1 MLVKRDVAMFG
12 LSVALSTPFS
22 QGGAIDSRLAV
33 LHSKRVL
40 QNGANSITLF
50 GTTGEGTSLSQT
62 EKLKILRTLIKE
74 DILARQIIVAVMT
87 SSLQDVVSQ
96 CIEYHELGVRRVL
109 LAPPFFFKDLSFEG
123 LLKWYSAVFL
133 ALRPL
138 EIQFIL
144 YNIPQLTMVP
154 IEPKLISAL
163 QDKFGSEMV
172 FGVKDSTG
180 NLSGTLEF
188 LKNKDLMVAVGDE
201 RTLADAM
208 CHGASGAICGMSN
221 IFPNELAEIINTK
234 THNPMINK
242 MTNLIVKAPVT
253 AGVKALL
260 AIKLN
265 ENKWLNVRSPLNPSS
280 EAHQLLLKN
289 AL

>member
-1 MLVKRDVAMFG
+1 MFG

-22 QGGAIDSRLAV
+22 QGGAIDSKLAV

-74 DILARQIIVAVMT
+74 DILARQIIVAVMI

-123 LLKWYSAVFL
+123 LLKWYSAVFV

>member
-1 MLVKRDVAMFG
+1 MFG

-22 QGGAIDSRLAV
+22 QGGAIDSKLAV

-123 LLKWYSAVFL
+123 LLKWYSAVFV

-242 MTNLIVKAPVT
+242 MTNLIVKAPIT

>member
-1 MLVKRDVAMFG
+1 MFG

-22 QGGAIDSRLAV
+22 QGGAIDSKLAV

-123 LLKWYSAVFL
+123 LLKWYSAVFV

>member
-1 MLVKRDVAMFG
+1 MFG

-22 QGGAIDSRLAV
+22 QGGAIDSKLAV

-74 DILARQIIVAVMT
+74 DILASQIIVAVMT
-87 SSLQDVVSQ
+87 SSLHDVVSQ

>member
-1 MLVKRDVAMFG
+1 MFG

-22 QGGAIDSRLAV
+22 QGGAIDSKLAV

-123 LLKWYSAVFL
+123 LLKWYSAVFV

-280 EAHQLLLKN
+280 EAHQLLIKN

>member
-1 MLVKRDVAMFG
+1 MFG

-22 QGGAIDSRLAV
+22 QGGAIDSKLAV

-74 DILARQIIVAVMT
+74 DILASQIIVAVMT

-123 LLKWYSAVFL
+123 LLKWYSAVFV

-154 IEPKLISAL
+154 IEPKLISAF

-242 MTNLIVKAPVT
+242 MTNLIVKAPIT

>member
-1 MLVKRDVAMFG
+1 MLVRRDVAMFG

-22 QGGAIDSRLAV
+22 QGGAIDSKLAV

-74 DILARQIIVAVMT
+74 DILASQIIVAVMT
-87 SSLQDVVSQ
+87 SSLQDVVWQ

-109 LAPPFFFKDLSFEG
+109 LAPPFFFKDISFEG

-280 EAHQLLLKN
+280 KAHQLLLKN

>member
-1 MLVKRDVAMFG
+1 MFG

-22 QGGAIDSRLAV
+22 QGGAIDKQLVVS
-33 LHSKRVL
+33 HSKKVL

-74 DILARQIIVAVMT
+74 DILASQIIVAVMT

-109 LAPPFFFKDLSFEG
+109 LAPPFFFKDLSFDG
-123 LLKWYSAVFL
+123 LLNWYSAVFL

-163 QDKFGSEMV
+163 QGQFGSEMI

-180 NLSGTLEF
+180 NLKGTLEF

-260 AIKLN
+260 AIKTN
-265 ENKWLNVRSPLNPSS
+265 ENRWLNVRSPLNSS
-280 EAHQLLLKN
+280 PDAHQLLLKN

>member
-1 MLVKRDVAMFG
+1 
-12 LSVALSTPFS
+12 
-22 QGGAIDSRLAV
+22 
-33 LHSKRVL
+33 L

>member
-1 MLVKRDVAMFG
+1 MFG

-22 QGGAIDSRLAV
+22 QGGAIDSKLAV

-208 CHGASGAICGMSN
+208 CHGASGAICGMAN

-253 AGVKALL
+253 AGVKALI

>member
-1 MLVKRDVAMFG
+1 MFG

-22 QGGAIDSRLAV
+22 QGGAIDSKLAV

>member
-1 MLVKRDVAMFG
+1 MFG

-22 QGGAIDSRLAV
+22 QGGAIDSKLAV

-123 LLKWYSAVFL
+123 LLKWYSAVFV

-234 THNPMINK
+234 IHNPMINK

>member
-22 QGGAIDSRLAV
+22 QGGAIDSKLAV

-123 LLKWYSAVFL
+123 LLKWYSAVFV

-280 EAHQLLLKN
+280 EAHQLVLKN

>member
-22 QGGAIDSRLAV
+22 QGGAIDSKLAV

-74 DILARQIIVAVMT
+74 DILASQIIVAVMT

-253 AGVKALL
+253 AGIKALL

>member
-1 MLVKRDVAMFG
+1 MFG

-22 QGGAIDSRLAV
+22 QGGAIDSKLAV

-123 LLKWYSAVFL
+123 LLKWYSAVFV

-280 EAHQLLLKN
+280 EAHQLVLKN

>member
-1 MLVKRDVAMFG
+1 MLVKRDIAMFG

-22 QGGAIDSRLAV
+22 QGGAIDSKLAV

-74 DILARQIIVAVMT
+74 DILASQIIVAVMT

-123 LLKWYSAVFL
+123 LLKWYSAVFV

-280 EAHQLLLKN
+280 EVHQLLLKN

>member
-1 MLVKRDVAMFG
+1 MFG

-22 QGGAIDSRLAV
+22 QGGAIDSKLAV

-123 LLKWYSAVFL
+123 LLKWYSAVFV

-180 NLSGTLEF
+180 NLKGTLEF

-260 AIKLN
+260 AIKTN

-280 EAHQLLLKN
+280 EVHQLLLKN

>member
-1 MLVKRDVAMFG
+1 MFG

-22 QGGAIDSRLAV
+22 QGGAIDKQLVVS
-33 LHSKRVL
+33 HSKKVL

-62 EKLKILRTLIKE
+62 EKLKVLRTLIKE
-74 DILARQIIVAVMT
+74 DILASQIIVAVMT

-109 LAPPFFFKDLSFEG
+109 LAPPFFFKDLSFDG
-123 LLKWYSAVFL
+123 LLNWYSAVFL

-163 QDKFGSEMV
+163 QGQFGSEMV

-180 NLSGTLEF
+180 NLKGTLEF

-260 AIKLN
+260 AIKTN
-265 ENKWLNVRSPLNPSS
+265 ENMWLNVRPPLNPSPD
-280 EAHQLLLKN
+280 AQQLLLKN

>member
-1 MLVKRDVAMFG
+1 MFG

-22 QGGAIDSRLAV
+22 QGGAIDKQLVVS
-33 LHSKRVL
+33 HSKKVL

-74 DILARQIIVAVMT
+74 NILASQIIVAVMT

-109 LAPPFFFKDLSFEG
+109 LAPPFFFKDLSFDG
-123 LLKWYSAVFL
+123 LLNWYSAVFL

-163 QDKFGSEMV
+163 QGQFGSKMV
-172 FGVKDSTG
+172 FGVKASTG
-180 NLSGTLEF
+180 NLKGTLEF

-260 AIKLN
+260 AIKTN
-265 ENKWLNVRSPLNPSS
+265 ENRWLNVRSPLNPSPD
-280 EAHQLLLKN
+280 AQQLLLKN

>member
-1 MLVKRDVAMFG
+1 MFG

-22 QGGAIDSRLAV
+22 QGGAIDSKLAV

-74 DILARQIIVAVMT
+74 DILASQIIVAVMT

-265 ENKWLNVRSPLNPSS
+265 ENKWLNVRSPLNPSPD
-280 EAHQLLLKN
+280 AQQLLLKN

>member
-1 MLVKRDVAMFG
+1 MFG

-22 QGGAIDSRLAV
+22 QGGAIDSKLAV

-74 DILARQIIVAVMT
+74 DILASQIIVAVMT

-280 EAHQLLLKN
+280 EAHQLVLKN

>member
-1 MLVKRDVAMFG
+1 MLVRRDVAMFG

-22 QGGAIDSRLAV
+22 QGGAIDSKLAV

-123 LLKWYSAVFL
+123 LLKWYSAVFV

>member
-22 QGGAIDSRLAV
+22 QSGAIDSKLAV

-74 DILARQIIVAVMT
+74 DILASQIIVAVMT
-87 SSLQDVVSQ
+87 SSLHDVVSQ

>member
-1 MLVKRDVAMFG
+1 MFG

-22 QGGAIDSRLAV
+22 QGGAIDSKLAV

-280 EAHQLLLKN
+280 EAHQLVLKN

>member
-1 MLVKRDVAMFG
+1 MFG

-22 QGGAIDSRLAV
+22 QGGAIDKQLVVS
-33 LHSKRVL
+33 HSKKVL

-74 DILARQIIVAVMT
+74 NILASQIIVAVMT

-109 LAPPFFFKDLSFEG
+109 LAPPFFFKDLSFDG
-123 LLKWYSAVFL
+123 LLNWYSAVFL

-144 YNIPQLTMVP
+144 YNIPHLTMVP

-163 QDKFGSEMV
+163 QGQFGSEMV

-180 NLSGTLEF
+180 NLKGTLEF

-260 AIKLN
+260 AIKTN
-265 ENKWLNVRSPLNPSS
+265 ENRWLNVRSPLNPSPD
-280 EAHQLLLKN
+280 AQQLLLKN

>member
-1 MLVKRDVAMFG
+1 MFG

-22 QGGAIDSRLAV
+22 QGGAIDSKLAV

-62 EKLKILRTLIKE
+62 EKLKILRTLIRE

-123 LLKWYSAVFL
+123 LLKWYSAVFV

>member
-22 QGGAIDSRLAV
+22 QGGAIDSKLAV

-74 DILARQIIVAVMT
+74 DILASQIIVAVMT
-87 SSLQDVVSQ
+87 SSLHDVVSQ

>member
-1 MLVKRDVAMFG
+1 MLVRRDVAMFG

-22 QGGAIDSRLAV
+22 QGGAIDSKLAV

>member
-22 QGGAIDSRLAV
+22 QGGAIDSKLAV

-74 DILARQIIVAVMT
+74 DILASQIIVAVMT

>member
-1 MLVKRDVAMFG
+1 MFG

-22 QGGAIDSRLAV
+22 QGGAIDSKLAV

-123 LLKWYSAVFL
+123 LLKWYSAVFV

-163 QDKFGSEMV
+163 QDKVGSEMV

-242 MTNLIVKAPVT
+242 MTNLIIKAPVT

-260 AIKLN
+260 AIKTN
-265 ENKWLNVRSPLNPSS
+265 ENRWLNVRSPLNPSPD
-280 EAHQLLLKN
+280 AQQLLLKN

>member
-1 MLVKRDVAMFG
+1 MFG

-22 QGGAIDSRLAV
+22 QGGAIDSKLAV

-123 LLKWYSAVFL
+123 LLKWYSAVFV

-253 AGVKALL
+253 AGIKALL

>member
-1 MLVKRDVAMFG
+1 MFG

-22 QGGAIDSRLAV
+22 QGGTIDSKLAV

>member
-1 MLVKRDVAMFG
+1 MFG

-22 QGGAIDSRLAV
+22 QGGAIDSKLAV

-62 EKLKILRTLIKE
+62 EKLKILRTLIRE

>member
-1 MLVKRDVAMFG
+1 MFG

-22 QGGAIDSRLAV
+22 QGGAIDKQLVVS
-33 LHSKRVL
+33 HSKKVL

-74 DILARQIIVAVMT
+74 DILASQIIVAVMT

-180 NLSGTLEF
+180 NLSVTLEF

-260 AIKLN
+260 AIKTN
-265 ENKWLNVRSPLNPSS
+265 ENRWLNVRSPLNPSPD
-280 EAHQLLLKN
+280 AQQLLLKN